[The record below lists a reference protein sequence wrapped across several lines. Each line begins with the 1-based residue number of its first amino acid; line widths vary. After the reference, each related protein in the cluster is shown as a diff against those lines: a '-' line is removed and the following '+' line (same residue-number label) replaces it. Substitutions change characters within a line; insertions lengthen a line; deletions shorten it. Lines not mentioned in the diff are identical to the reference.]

1 LEIAWVDDSPEA
13 LRRREMVRKK
23 EAMEKGDEERE
34 TRMLEAQIKRAQDK
48 KRLQDEED
56 RLNHKDQDE
65 EAKPKKAQE
74 GPLSFSLGS
83 KPVSTTTD
91 STDAITEKAP
101 SPASNPPTTNITPIL
116 EFKTGDLKP
125 AEVAPPAAA
134 PKLSL
139 DLGSKP
145 KRVNVFAS
153 TSKSKSNPLKEKKPA
168 QVVEEPKRMS
178 AAERIMR
185 EEMDRKRVR
194 DERQSGG
201 GKRARL
207 G

>member
-1 LEIAWVDDSPEA
+1 
-13 LRRREMVRKK
+13 
-23 EAMEKGDEERE
+23 
-34 TRMLEAQIKRAQDK
+34 
-48 KRLQDEED
+48 
-56 RLNHKDQDE
+56 
-65 EAKPKKAQE
+65 
-74 GPLSFSLGS
+74 LSFSLGLAS
-83 KPVSTTTD
+83 KPTTTD

-101 SPASNPPTTNITPIL
+101 SPTSNPPTANITPIL
-116 EFKTGDLKP
+116 EFQTGDDKP
-125 AEVAPPAAA
+125 TEPPAA

-139 DLGSKP
+139 DLGVKP

-153 TSKSKSNPLKEKKPA
+153 TSKSKSNPLKEKRPA
-168 QVVEEPKRMS
+168 QVVEEPKKMS

-201 GKRARL
+201 GKRPRL